1 MVPPRATEGG
11 SERKEGGPSA
21 RQESRQ
27 ESAARAGALE
37 ESMRQGLQEAHLRA
51 ASRGRWRVVPWDE
64 GLNAR
69 LGGQDGSGDHC
80 HEIHLRI

>member
-1 MVPPRATEGG
+1 MVPPRVTEGG
-11 SERKEGGPSA
+11 SERKEGGPSV
-21 RQESRQ
+21 RQ

-37 ESMRQGLQEAHLRA
+37 ESVRQGLQEAHLRA

-69 LGGQDGSGDHC
+69 LGGQDGNGDHC